1 MPTINKPT
9 KKQKD
14 YSEKRK
20 IRRSIYDTKKWR
32 DLRKAKLM
40 QNPLCEKCFENGII
54 TPAEDIHHI
63 VSFVDI
69 TDNLRRLE
77 IAYDF
82 NNLQSLCKKCHQKIH
97 NQ

>member
-1 MPTINKPT
+1 
-9 KKQKD
+9 
-14 YSEKRK
+14 
-20 IRRSIYDTKKWR
+20 
-32 DLRKAKLM
+32 M

-54 TPAEDIHHI
+54 TAACDIHHI
-63 VSFVDI
+63 ISFVDI